1 MASLYARIVTCTLT
15 LVYAMYTRRTTAVQ
29 AYTHARDMRSSRS
42 VHAYRQGGT
51 LGCTPCMGWARPPH
65 CAGVPHS
72 HTSHLIPSACPLAPR
87 GRTAPTR
94 PTCSRTPHVPRPRP
108 TPTRSKRSLAAREE
122 RAWHLTDPVQ
132 RPRVQPIPRSWLGQ
146 ATQALARDE
155 RSHDVSYEM
164 IDSRWRAQ

>member
-29 AYTHARDMRSSRS
+29 AYAHAEDMRSSRS

-72 HTSHLIPSACPLAPR
+72 HTSHTWCGKGIGAPPFVKGGCHPAGSASSRAQAPR
-87 GRTAPTR
+87 GACYAMRRRAHAAACHAMPRARKPQRKPHRARCTPPRHSPATPDHPHLRCTA
-94 PTCSRTPHVPRPRP
+94 
-108 TPTRSKRSLAAREE
+108 
-122 RAWHLTDPVQ
+122 
-132 RPRVQPIPRSWLGQ
+132 
-146 ATQALARDE
+146 
-155 RSHDVSYEM
+155 
-164 IDSRWRAQ
+164 